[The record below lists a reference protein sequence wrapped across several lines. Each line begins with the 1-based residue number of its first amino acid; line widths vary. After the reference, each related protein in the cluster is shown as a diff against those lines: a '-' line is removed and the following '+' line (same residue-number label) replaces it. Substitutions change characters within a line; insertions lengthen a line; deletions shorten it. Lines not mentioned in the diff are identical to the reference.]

1 MKTWWNKWRNRIIA
15 SSSDFLMIPAA
26 WFMAGWLSANL
37 PLNFYSKQFVP
48 LLMLVQASIFFLCGL
63 YRGMWRFASIPDLIR
78 ILQSALL
85 GTSCILLFVKLN
97 QLPITN
103 TAPILYAMILIL
115 LLSGSRICFRWMR
128 DSHHFLAKSQRV
140 LIIGAGHA
148 GESLLRELRIFKQ
161 YQPVG
166 FIDDDVAKRGREIRG
181 IRVLGSCESLAAWV
195 KKKNI
200 ALVFIAVPSAA
211 SIDMRRIV
219 SFCETANVPFRTLPS
234 VKDLVAGKGGMS
246 VLRQVLLEDLLGRE
260 EIPFEWEK
268 ILVSITAKKIL
279 VSGGGGSIGSELCRQ
294 LATQAI
300 KQLIILDS
308 NEYNLYAIDMELS
321 KKFPHLTLAC
331 YLCDVTD
338 RTAVKKIIQQHQ
350 PELIFHAAAYKHVPL
365 LETQVRVAIQNNIL
379 GTRTLAEL
387 ASQAGVKTFVLIST
401 DKAVNPINVMGATKR
416 AAEIICQNM
425 NFHSATNF
433 ITVRFGNVLDSAGSV
448 IPLFKKQLQEGGPLT
463 VTHPEIT
470 RFFMTIPEAS
480 QLILQAAAMGSGG
493 EVFVL
498 DMGEPIKIRYL
509 AEQII
514 KLSGK
519 ILDQD
524 IQIQYT
530 GLRPGEKLYE
540 ELFYENEALA
550 VTSHI
555 KINQAKV
562 CKREWQSLLRLLDKI
577 ESMCRAGDESQLKDY
592 LHQLVPE
599 YAISKVRGMRREK
612 RQASQFATN

>member
-1 MKTWWNKWRNRIIA
+1 MKIWWNKWRNRCIA
-15 SSSDFLMIPAA
+15 LSSDFLMIPLA
-26 WFMAGWLSANL
+26 WCMSNWLVTNL
-37 PLNFYSKQFVP
+37 SFHFYDKQFLP
-48 LLMLVQASIFFLCGL
+48 LLMLMQANIFFLCGL

-78 ILQSALL
+78 ILQAALL
-85 GTSCILLFVKLN
+85 GTGGILLFVKLT
-97 QLPITN
+97 QLPIAKTV
-103 TAPILYAMILIL
+103 PILYAMLLVL
-115 LLSGSRICFRWMR
+115 LLSGSRICFRWLR
-128 DSHHFLAKSQRV
+128 DSQHFFLKRQRV
-140 LIIGAGHA
+140 LIIGAGNA
-148 GESLLRELRIFKQ
+148 GESLLRELRTFKQ

-166 FIDDDVAKRGREIRG
+166 FIDDDVTKRGREIRG
-181 IRVLGSCESLAAWV
+181 IRVLGPCESLVGWV
-195 KKKNI
+195 RKKKI

-219 SFCETANVPFRTLPS
+219 SFCEMANIPFRTLPS
-234 VKDLVAGKGGMS
+234 VKDLVAGKVHVS
-246 VLRQVLLEDLLGRE
+246 ALRHVLLEDILGRE
-260 EIPFEWEK
+260 EIPLEWEK
-268 ILVSITAKKIL
+268 ILSAITAKKIM

-294 LATQAI
+294 LATQSI

-308 NEYNLYAIDMELS
+308 NEYNLYAIDFELS
-321 KKFPHLTLAC
+321 KKFPHLVLAC

-338 RTAVKKIIQQHQ
+338 RALVKKIIQQHQ

-365 LETQVRVAIQNNIL
+365 LEKQVRVAIQNNVL

-387 ASQAGVKTFVLIST
+387 ASQAGVTTFVLIST
-401 DKAVNPINVMGATKR
+401 DKAVNPTSVMGATKR

-425 NFHSATNF
+425 NFHSGTNF

-480 QLILQAAAMGSGG
+480 QLILQAAAMGKGG

-519 ILDQD
+519 NLGQD

-530 GLRPGEKLYE
+530 GLRPGEKLHE
-540 ELFYENEALA
+540 ELFYADEELS

-562 CKREWQSLLRLLDKI
+562 CRYAWSSLRQLLNEI
-577 ESMCRAGDESQLKDY
+577 ELACQVEDEDQLKDY

-599 YAISKVRGMRREK
+599 YTSIVTKDFSLCSESRVRT
-612 RQASQFATN
+612 AV